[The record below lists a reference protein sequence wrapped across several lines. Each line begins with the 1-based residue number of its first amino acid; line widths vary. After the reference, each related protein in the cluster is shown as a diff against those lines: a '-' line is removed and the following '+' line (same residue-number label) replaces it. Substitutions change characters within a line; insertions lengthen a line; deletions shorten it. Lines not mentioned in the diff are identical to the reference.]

1 MARRALLLVALLAS
15 CAELPAT
22 PPPRV
27 TPPPP
32 PPPASTP
39 PVVAAAP
46 RAFDVSPTGE
56 RARIEGGQVIL
67 VNGGASQPIEGR
79 ELHPPPGDPAI
90 FGILPTALLYLDDG
104 TLLVGMGDGVVTAL
118 DGARKRR
125 FSLGFRGAVRGLVPA
140 GAGRFAVTTERGVMA
155 LVTSEGRLRW
165 EKELTGERL
174 GPAAITPEG
183 LLLTASTRGV
193 FALKESGELAF
204 SHASPLVGAEGP
216 PVTLEGPE
224 VIAGGARFRL
234 DAAHPPIPD
243 LEPIFPLTFR
253 LVEPGRFGSLVAR
266 GADEIDALVDYAVS
280 EYNDW
285 PGKPTQS
292 LLRIAGGK
300 HSWIK
305 LPQRTKKKESFVPS
319 GLPSYAQSTG
329 TTRPDTAPM
338 VSDLL
343 VTAPDGNPWILG
355 RRLSGELT
363 SGEDGFT
370 GAWIGAGLILE
381 PQGKDVRE
389 RDDLH
394 EAFAAHL
401 GRGTQLGKVAAS
413 PVGKA
418 SLFCFGFGEPVC
430 ALHDGAAFRLIFAPG
445 VVTAV
450 SRVGGE
456 DWLVT
461 EDGSLHRRAGDTFA
475 EVERPDAR
483 KVVAVGGASE
493 RDVWAEPASTHGV
506 LHFDG
511 SAWRDVPVPARS
523 VGGFFARST
532 DDVWAGSGK
541 ARWDGARWS
550 LVYGAPSA
558 TRVLA
563 RGRDDVWLAGEGGL
577 WQGTAPGPVP
587 VRLPAPPPDAAAISA
602 IAEATLGPAEAR
614 FTAERWSFLLKGEG
628 PLEAAQRIST
638 AADGVLW
645 FQAWDRLVEVDGA
658 GKATLL
664 RRDATDSFARWA
676 FPEGAGRGLVV
687 TNGALRRLDHKKPL
701 AVEARL
707 DLRELSALDGNGKG
721 AVWAVGGSEA
731 EQRGPQALVRAVNDG
746 AFQPVLGLPAASWSD
761 VSAAADGGAW
771 LAGGMSPG
779 PAGEGILFH
788 ARGRAG
794 GEGSARFR
802 APATLLS
809 VTAVGA
815 DEAWAVGAGGTVLH
829 VRGAEVTRYALPGG
843 EQLRAVFAAGPG
855 DVWIGGDAGTL
866 LHFDGALFHPVA
878 HPLGSN
884 AAITALASGAGA
896 IWAAS
901 PSGLLRITGRP

>member
-15 CAELPAT
+15 CAELPPA
-22 PPPRV
+22 PPLR
-27 TPPPP
+27 TTPPP

-46 RAFDVSPTGE
+46 RAFDVGPAGE
-56 RARIEGGQVIL
+56 KALLEGGRLSVL
-67 VNGGASQPIEGR
+67 VGGVSQPIEPR

-90 FGILPTALLYLDDG
+90 FGIMPTALLYLDDG

-125 FSLGFRGAVRGLVPA
+125 FSLGFRGAIRGLVPA

-165 EKELTGERL
+165 EKELTAERL
-174 GPAAITPEG
+174 GPAALTPEG

-193 FALKESGELAF
+193 FALKENGELAF

-224 VIAGGARFRL
+224 VVAGGARFRL
-234 DAAHPPIPD
+234 DAAHPPIPG
-243 LEPIFPLTFR
+243 LEPTFPLSFR
-253 LVEPGRFGSLVAR
+253 LVAPGNFGSLVAR
-266 GADEIDALVDYAVS
+266 GADEIDALGDYAVG

-285 PGKPTQS
+285 PGRPTQS

-300 HSWIK
+300 RSWIK
-305 LPQRTKKKESFVPS
+305 LPHRTKKRESFVPS

-329 TTRPDTAPM
+329 TTRPDTSPM

-381 PQGKDVRE
+381 PQGKEVRE

-430 ALHDGAAFRLIFAPG
+430 ALHDGATFRLLIAPG
-445 VVTAV
+445 VVTAL
-450 SRVGGE
+450 SRVGGD

-461 EDGSLHRRAGDTFA
+461 EDGGLHRRVGDVLT

-483 KVVAVGGASE
+483 KVVAVAGTSE

-511 SAWRDVPVPARS
+511 SAWRDVPVPAPS
-523 VGGFFARST
+523 VGGFFARSA

-541 ARWDGARWS
+541 ARWDGVRWS

-558 TRVLA
+558 KRVLA
-563 RGRDDVWLAGEGGL
+563 RGKDDVWLAGEGGL

-587 VRLPAPPPDAAAISA
+587 VRLPAPPPDAGAGQA
-602 IAEATLGPAEAR
+602 IAEAALGPAETR
-614 FTAERWSFLLKGEG
+614 FTVERATLPLKGEA
-628 PLEAAQRIST
+628 PLKAAQRVST
-638 AADGVLW
+638 AADGTLW

-658 GKATLL
+658 GKVTQV
-664 RRDATDSFARWA
+664 RHDAADSFARWA

-687 TNGALRRLDHKKPL
+687 TEGTLRRLDPKKPL
-701 AVEARL
+701 AAEATL
-707 DLRELSALDGNGKG
+707 ALRELVALDGNAKG
-721 AVWAVGGSEA
+721 TVWAVGGSEA
-731 EQRGPQALVRAVNDG
+731 ELRGPQALVRTASDG

-794 GEGSARFR
+794 GEGSTRFR
-802 APATLLS
+802 AAATLLA
-809 VTAVGA
+809 VTALGT
-815 DEAWAVGAGGTVLH
+815 DEAWAVGAGGTVVH
-829 VRGAEVTRYALPGG
+829 VRGGEVTRYALPGG
-843 EQLRAVFAAGPG
+843 EHLRAVFAAAPG

-884 AAITALASGAGA
+884 AAITGLASGAGA

-901 PSGLLRITGRP
+901 PSGILRITGRP